1 VTLKQEFE
9 EASLEN
15 KILKEIMLEHKIQI
29 PSPTQPT
36 NNSMAE
42 VSMVGDTASPQML
55 RVRMPSDSS
64 SSTVTQVNFASGP
77 IQAVLPQA
85 DLSSQLNQISV
96 SSSAAV
102 TPAVPYP
109 DDYIITEESP
119 QSSTTSH
126 PSGLDS
132 PQIGIDFVLSY
143 DLPNFCLRRLTI
155 TDTCHSLERPCLDHT
170 YHPIQAGQPHG
181 HALTLQASLLSHAPQ
196 RGCEKSWGIP
206 SAELDRLFELS
217 GRLDLDGEL
226 TPVQAWNHILSHPEF
241 VKLTPLGMEML
252 QSAIAQKVACYGYAS
267 VPHAQMANVG

>member
-1 VTLKQEFE
+1 MIRAFPLFGISQSAIASTIDDNLTQLRNHRERKENYIKSLEQQLLEIRDEVTLKQEFE

-64 SSTVTQVNFASGP
+64 SSTVTQVNFASRP
-77 IQAVLPQA
+77 IQAVLPEA

-96 SSSAAV
+96 SSPAAV

-109 DDYIITEESP
+109 DDYIITEDSP

-143 DLPNFCLRRLTI
+143 DLPNSCLRRLTI
-155 TDTCHSLERPCLDHT
+155 TDTVS
-170 YHPIQAGQPHG
+170 
-181 HALTLQASLLSHAPQ
+181 
-196 RGCEKSWGIP
+196 
-206 SAELDRLFELS
+206 
-217 GRLDLDGEL
+217 
-226 TPVQAWNHILSHPEF
+226 
-241 VKLTPLGMEML
+241 
-252 QSAIAQKVACYGYAS
+252 
-267 VPHAQMANVG
+267 